1 MVKYNKKTF
10 GGIDMRKNL
19 LNFEYDELIEFF
31 KKLGLEKFR
40 ADQVLDWVYKKRVF
54 NFEDMTNLSKEH
66 RKILNEKFYIGIP
79 KLLDMQ
85 ISKIDR
91 TTKFLWEL
99 QDGNTIESVALFHS
113 GRVTACISTQVGCPV
128 KCSFCATGQS
138 GFVRNLKSGEI
149 VGQILGIEINRKVKV
164 GNVVYMGMGEPLL
177 NFDETLKS
185 IRMLN
190 HKKILNISKR
200 RITISTVGIP
210 EKIIEL
216 AEKDVRVRLA
226 LSLHAA
232 TNSKRDE
239 IIPLNRKYS
248 VDELIYAIRKYQ
260 EITGD
265 RITIE
270 YILIREFNDYP
281 EDAERLA
288 ESLKGINVFV
298 NLIPVNPVNPNFYRP
313 SRWAMERFKQ
323 ILERHGI
330 ESEIRVEKGTDIDA
344 ACGQLRRRNL
354 K

>member
-1 MVKYNKKTF
+1 M
-10 GGIDMRKNL
+10 KNI
-19 LNFEYDELIEFF
+19 LNFNYDQLHKEFE
-31 KKLGLEKFR
+31 KLGFEKYR
-40 ADQVLDWVYKKRVF
+40 VDQVLDWIYKKRVF
-54 NFEDMTNLSKEH
+54 NFEDMTNLSKEQ
-66 RKILNEKFYIGIP
+66 RKVLVEKFYVGIP

-99 QDGNTIESVALFHS
+99 SDGNTIESVVLFHT

-138 GFVRNLKSGEI
+138 GFVRNLKAGEI
-149 VGQILGIEINRKVKV
+149 VSQILGIEFYRNVKV

-185 IRMLN
+185 VEMLN
-190 HKKILNISKR
+190 HKKMLNIGKR

-216 AEKDVRVRLA
+216 AERNVDVRLA

-239 IIPLNRKYS
+239 LIPLNKKYS
-248 VDELIYAIRKYQ
+248 VDELIYAIKKYQ
-260 EITGD
+260 EITGN
-265 RITIE
+265 RVTIE
-270 YILIREFNDYP
+270 YLLIREFNDYP

-288 ESLKGINVFV
+288 GLLKGLSVFV

-330 ESEIRVEKGTDIDA
+330 ESEIRVEKGTDIEA
-344 ACGQLRRRNL
+344 ACGQLRRRKL
-354 K
+354 KSK